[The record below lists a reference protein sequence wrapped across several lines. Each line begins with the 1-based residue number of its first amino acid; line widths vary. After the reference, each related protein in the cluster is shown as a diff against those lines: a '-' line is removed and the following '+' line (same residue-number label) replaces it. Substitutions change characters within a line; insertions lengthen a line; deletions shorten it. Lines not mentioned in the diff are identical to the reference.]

1 MDYTGRSDHNLME
14 SARKGDMEA
23 FTALVERHKNWVVNL
38 MYHSLMDFQAAED
51 LAQEAFVRVFR
62 KLHTYTTTAQFT
74 TWLYIIAI
82 NLVKTEIRRRKA
94 HKATKESELKR
105 HGDAE
110 DDGAFANLPGSSRN
124 PCDPEIKSVW
134 ECMEFLD
141 TEDKNLLI
149 LRDIQGFDYE
159 ELAEILDRPLGTIK
173 SRLSRARLKFKEIY
187 LRITK

>member
-14 SARKGDMEA
+14 EARKGDMEA
-23 FTALVERHKNWVVNL
+23 FKALVERHKNWVVNL
-38 MYHSLMDFQAAED
+38 MYHSLSDFQAAED

-62 KLHTYTTTAQFT
+62 KLHTYTTKAQFT
-74 TWLYIIAI
+74 TWLYIISV

-94 HKATKESELKR
+94 HKTAKESELKR
-105 HGDAE
+105 PGNA
-110 DDGAFANLPGSSRN
+110 DDNDAFANLPGKAPN
-124 PCDPEIKSVW
+124 PGDPEIKSVW

-149 LRDIQGFDYE
+149 LRDIQGFEYE
-159 ELAEILDRPLGTIK
+159 ELAEMLNRPLGTIK
-173 SRLSRARLKFKEIY
+173 SRLNRARIKFKEIY